1 MSGARRPLI
10 GTCQVFG
17 GPSGIAVTP
26 VEVMDIRKSSRCEG
40 WREEVVGRVT
50 EQEKDSG
57 GGDLKDTKAV
67 DILKSK
73 NRRNIEE
80 NKHLIARIQAVAF

>member
-1 MSGARRPLI
+1 
-10 GTCQVFG
+10 
-17 GPSGIAVTP
+17 
-26 VEVMDIRKSSRCEG
+26 MDIRKSSRCEG
-40 WREEVVGRVT
+40 WREEVAGWVT

-73 NRRNIEE
+73 NGRNIEGWGE
-80 NKHLIARIQAVAF
+80 KYIRYQESKHWRIKAINKHILYLQLQLHLDSIAL